1 MPSKMEPMEHYVT
14 QLEGLVEELLKE
26 APEENTVQ
34 LKMQELGLKY
44 SEDPVERINR
54 VLCAL
59 HPDEAIEFEE

>member
-1 MPSKMEPMEHYVT
+1 MSQVAAPTEQYVT

-26 APEENTVQ
+26 SPEEVLIRT
-34 LKMQELGLKY
+34 KMETLGIQY

-59 HPDEAIEFEE
+59 HPDETLDFE